1 MAMNDQNPK
10 TWWDRIRQVRLG
22 TAVALVSTGF
32 LVGGAAWP
40 RLAAEQPLRS
50 ESAVTAEAS
59 PVVSHAI
66 AGDRDS
72 YADIVKVVAPSV
84 VTIRT
89 ESKGRMSPTASQ
101 GDEFFRRFFGD
112 QFGEGEGPTMP
123 RTFRQS
129 ALGSGVVISAD
140 GYALTNYHVIDNAD
154 QIRVELT
161 DGRTVGAK
169 VVGSDKPSDLAL
181 LKLNA
186 SGLQPIALGNSDAVQ
201 VGDVVL
207 AVGDPLGV
215 GKTVTMGIIS
225 AKNRSTGAG
234 QGGYEDFL
242 QTDAPINQGN
252 SGGALVNTK
261 GELVGINSQILSPS
275 GGNIGI
281 GFAIPV
287 NMARNVM
294 DQLRRG
300 GRVERAQL
308 GVTVQPV
315 TSEMAESLG
324 LQHVGG
330 VIVASVAPDSAAAR
344 AGIRQGD
351 VISGFN
357 GQPVHDTNS
366 LRNRVADS
374 KPGSEASVAIVR
386 DGREQTLNVKLDEAT
401 SERAEGRGQSDQTDK
416 TALGVSVEPL
426 TPDLAQQLGV
436 SKTVQG
442 LAISQVDP
450 DGRAAE
456 AGIQSGDIIE
466 QVNRQPVRTVAEL
479 RSALKSGGEGRPV
492 LLLVNRH
499 GNELFVTVPDAR

>member
-1 MAMNDQNPK
+1 MAMNDQNPRN
-10 TWWDRIRQVRLG
+10 WWERIRQARLS
-22 TAVALVSTGF
+22 TAIALVSAGF
-32 LVGGAAWP
+32 LVGGATWP

-50 ESAVTAEAS
+50 ESAATASA
-59 PVVSHAI
+59 PAISHAI

-72 YADIVKVVAPSV
+72 YADVVKVVAPSV
-84 VTIRT
+84 VTVRT
-89 ESKGRMSPTASQ
+89 ESKARMSPTASQ

-112 QFGEGEGPTMP
+112 QFGDGPGPTQP
-123 RTFRQS
+123 RTFKQS
-129 ALGSGVVISAD
+129 ALGSGVIIGAD

-154 QIRVELT
+154 DIRVELT

-181 LKLNA
+181 LKLDA

-225 AKNRSTGAG
+225 AKNRSTGVG

-294 DQLRRG
+294 DQLRQS

-324 LQHVGG
+324 LKDAGG
-330 VIVASVAPDSAAAR
+330 VIVASVAADSAAAR

-351 VISGFN
+351 VISEFN

-374 KPGSEASVAIVR
+374 KPGSNASVTVMR
-386 DGREQTLNVKLDEAT
+386 DGHDQTLNVKLDEAKA
-401 SERAEGRGQSDQTDK
+401 ERAEGRGQSGQADK

-436 SKTVQG
+436 PKTVHG
-442 LAISQVDP
+442 IAIDQVDP
-450 DGRAAE
+450 DGRAAD

-466 QVNRQPVRTVAEL
+466 QVNREPVRTVADL
-479 RSALKSGGEGRPV
+479 QAALKSGGEGRPV
-492 LLLVNRH
+492 LLLINRQ
-499 GNELFVTVPDAR
+499 GRELFVTVPAAR

>member
-1 MAMNDQNPK
+1 MAMNDQLPN
-10 TWWDRIRQVRLG
+10 TRWNRIRQVRLS
-22 TAVALVSTGF
+22 TAVALVSTGL

-40 RLAAEQPLRS
+40 HLAAQQPLRS
-50 ESAVTAEAS
+50 ESAATAAV
-59 PVVSHAI
+59 PAITHAI

-72 YADIVKVVAPSV
+72 YADVVKVVAPSV

-89 ESKGRMSPTASQ
+89 EQKGRMSPTSSQ

-112 QFGEGEGPTMP
+112 QFGDGPGPMQP

-129 ALGSGVVISAD
+129 ALGSGVIISAD

-186 SGLQPIALGNSDAVQ
+186 SDLQPIALGNSDAVQ

-225 AKNRSTGAG
+225 AKNRSTGVG

-294 DQLRRG
+294 DQLRRS

-324 LQHVGG
+324 LKQVGG
-330 VIVASVAPDSAAAR
+330 VIVAAVAPDSAAGR

-351 VISGFN
+351 VISAFN

-401 SERAEGRGQSDQTDK
+401 SARAEGRSQSDQSDK

-426 TPDLAQQLGV
+426 TPDLAQQIGV
-436 SKTVQG
+436 PKTLHG
-442 LAISQVDP
+442 LVIDQVDP
-450 DGRAAE
+450 DGRAAD
-456 AGIQSGDIIE
+456 AGLQSGDIIE
-466 QVNRQPVRTVAEL
+466 QVNREPVRGVADL
-479 RSALKSGGEGRPV
+479 RSALKSGGEGKPV
-492 LLLVNRH
+492 LLLINRQ
-499 GNELFVTVPDAR
+499 GKELFVTVPAAQ